1 MNWKKK
7 KNIVV
12 FTAAFVFTMTGIY
25 NSIVI
30 NTESSISGDMK
41 FVKRLDEVYG
51 VVTPGRRV
59 AATVQWQKLEEKKVR
74 AVRNI
79 VVQEVKQVAAAP
91 APTVIDEPAPS
102 PAAAVHEELSLGL
115 IEVANPNKWQNGLTQ
130 GQFSGNLETSNG
142 VIQTL
147 SVSLPDGE
155 SVSISYAEMTG
166 NVFEYDY
173 NGEVYSGMMY
183 QVDQNSYMVTLTS
196 GPLDGTRLRFS
207 SGDPIDQQEFNQQE
221 LAAEYQVMP
230 GDFGHVNHREQEMA
244 AMNHDKMMQNQG
256 SEEQGYEDQGFEA
269 QSYNLEAEHL

>member
-12 FTAAFVFTMTGIY
+12 FTAAFIFTMTGIY

-59 AATVQWQKLEEKKVR
+59 AATIQWQKLEEKKVR
-74 AVRNI
+74 AMRNI
-79 VVQEVKQVAAAP
+79 VVQEVNQIAAAP
-91 APTVIDEPAPS
+91 ASNVIDEPLPS

-115 IEVANPNKWQNGLTQ
+115 VEVANATKWQNGLTQ

-142 VIQTL
+142 IIQSL
-147 SVSLPDGE
+147 AVSLPDGE
-155 SVSISYAEMTG
+155 SIAISYAEMTG

-173 NGEVYSGMMY
+173 NGEVFSGMMY

-207 SGDPIDQQEFNQQE
+207 SGDSVERQEFDQQE

-230 GDFGHVNHREQEMA
+230 GDFGDVNHREQEMA
-244 AMNHDKMMQNQG
+244 AMNHDKMMQNQ
-256 SEEQGYEDQGFEA
+256 SFEE
-269 QSYNLEAEHL
+269 QSYNLEEEHL

>member
-12 FTAAFVFTMTGIY
+12 FTAALIFTITGTY

-74 AVRNI
+74 AVRN
-79 VVQEVKQVAAAP
+79 VVIQEVNQIAAAP
-91 APTVIDEPAPS
+91 APSVIDDPLPS
-102 PAAAVHEELSLGL
+102 PAAAVHEELNLGL
-115 IEVANPNKWQNGLTQ
+115 VEVANPTKWQNGLTKE
-130 GQFSGNLETSNG
+130 QFSGNLETSNG
-142 VIQTL
+142 IIQSL
-147 SVSLPDGE
+147 AVSLPEGE
-155 SVSISYAEMTG
+155 SISISYAEMTG

-173 NGEVYSGMMY
+173 NGEVFSGMMY

-207 SGDPIDQQEFNQQE
+207 SGDPVEQQEFDQQE
-221 LAAEYQVMP
+221 LAGDHQVTI

-244 AMNHDKMMQNQG
+244 AMNHDRMMQNQG
-256 SEEQGYEDQGFEA
+256 FEE
-269 QSYNLEAEHL
+269 QSYNLEEENI